1 MSNARAFRASRRRR
15 ARLDWRRIAQ
25 RARAL
30 LRRLKSW
37 TRAAYR
43 WLRAAHPA
51 VQIPACAII
60 VAGVWSATNLTYQVI
75 RKPTLMLSPVSGA
88 LMKTPAETWR
98 QYGPL
103 FEEYSTAAVPA
114 ELLAALAQ
122 VEGSGDPVAQTYW
135 RWRFSW
141 NPFAMYR
148 PASSAVGMY
157 QITDGTFEEARHY
170 CIRDHAV
177 IEDGPWWDLRSCW
190 FNGLYTRVLPGHAIE
205 LTSAH
210 LDRKVA
216 GLLARR
222 HAVAT
227 LRQRQDLAAVIHLCG
242 AGAAETYLRHGFRP
256 APGERCGD
264 HEVAAYLARV
274 NAMKRE
280 FARLAADG

>member
-1 MSNARAFRASRRRR
+1 MSSSRVLRASRRRR

-43 WLRAAHPA
+43 ALRRAHPA

-60 VAGVWSATNLTYQVI
+60 VIGVWSASNLTYQVI
-75 RKPTLMLSPVSGA
+75 RKPTLMLSPVSGV

-135 RWRFSW
+135 RWRLSW

-177 IEDGPWWDLRSCW
+177 IEDGPWYDLRSCW

-227 LRQRQDLAAVIHLCG
+227 LQQRQDLAAVIHLCG
-242 AGAAETYLRHGFRP
+242 AGAAEIFLRHGFRP

-264 HEVAAYLARV
+264 HEVAVYLARV

-280 FARLAADG
+280 FAGLAADG